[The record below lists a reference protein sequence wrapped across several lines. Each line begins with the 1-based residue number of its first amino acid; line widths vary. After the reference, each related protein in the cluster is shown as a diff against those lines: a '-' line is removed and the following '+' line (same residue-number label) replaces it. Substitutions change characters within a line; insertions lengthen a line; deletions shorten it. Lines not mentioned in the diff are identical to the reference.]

1 MRESIAII
9 EPFTIP
15 RLKRRF
21 VDVRDLVKRQ
31 EVLVRELW
39 GEQQR
44 ERLAQLPG
52 NIAPC
57 KPLDGSDREKL
68 VRKLARYREELK
80 TRPGLTLEQ
89 LEDEGK
95 DRERNVDP
103 FRLKPQAFLGCR
115 DLVTGEWIGGVPF
128 SNITIE
134 KRTETHIYASMFPS
148 TATPKHPD
156 FTRGRTNAISLQWLL
171 NNDLPLRNGMI
182 LDIVQW
188 DFRLP
193 RAVAA
198 LVLADPSVKQTLRAL
213 GTEFDILG
221 GPDSSEPNT
230 PLRYRRKG
238 IESAPPDIE
247 PDPVEVTTS
256 TVEATEPRKR

>member
-1 MRESIAII
+1 MRESISII
-9 EPFTIP
+9 EPFVIP

-21 VDVRDLVKRQ
+21 VDVRDLPKIQ
-31 EVLVRELW
+31 SVLVHNIW
-39 GEQQR
+39 CEQQR
-44 ERLAQLPG
+44 VRLAQLPG
-52 NIAPC
+52 NIPSC
-57 KPLDGSDREKL
+57 GDISPR
-68 VRKLARYREELK
+68 REERAARVIVRYNNELT
-80 TRPGLTLEQ
+80 TRPDLTYAEF
-89 LEDEGK
+89 ENEGK
-95 DRERNVDP
+95 DRELNTDP
-103 FRLKPQAFLGCR
+103 LRRKAQAFLGCR
-115 DLVTGEWIGGVPF
+115 DMLTNEWIGGVPF

-134 KRTETHIYASMFPS
+134 RRTETHIYASMFPT

-156 FTRGRTNAISLQWLL
+156 FTRGQTNAISLQWLL

-193 RAVAA
+193 LAVAA

-221 GPDSSEPNT
+221 GPDSSEPST

-238 IESAPPDIE
+238 LPPAPPDIE
-247 PDPVEVTTS
+247 PDPVEEA
-256 TVEATEPRKR
+256 TVEATNTQRR